1 MAINYSWRI
10 EDMQWDNNTGMV
22 VSVNAAYV
30 GTFNGVVGSATTTIT
45 EERSRSLLL
54 NSSSS
59 PIGINTL
66 TPNDVKGW
74 LNDEFAPELPNMQK
88 EISDVLS
95 EKKNEFL
102 HEQHIITYESQD
114 WKYYRPAHINDIRNL
129 PNDTWSGEPEVG
141 K

>member
-10 EDMQWDNNTGMV
+10 EDMQWDNSTGMV

-30 GTFNGVVGSATTTIT
+30 GTFNGMVGSATTTIT
-45 EERSRSLLL
+45 EERNKSLLL

-66 TPNDVKGW
+66 TPSDVKGW
-74 LNDEFAPELPNMQK
+74 LNDEFASELPSIQK
-88 EISDVLS
+88 EISDALS
-95 EKKNEFL
+95 EKKDQFL
-102 HEQHIITYESQD
+102 HEQHIITYKSQD

-129 PNDTWSGEPEVG
+129 PNSSWSGEPEVG

>member
-30 GTFNGVVGSATTTIT
+30 GTFNGMVGSATTTIT
-45 EERSRSLLL
+45 EERNKSLLL

-74 LNDEFAPELPNMQK
+74 LNDEFAPELPNIQK
-88 EISDVLS
+88 EISDALS

-102 HEQHIITYESQD
+102 HEQHIITYKSQD

-129 PNDTWSGEPEVG
+129 PNSSWSGEPEVG

>member
-10 EDMQWDNNTGMV
+10 EDMQWDNSTGMV

-30 GTFNGVVGSATTTIT
+30 GTFNGMVGSATTTIT
-45 EERSRSLLL
+45 EERNKSLLL

-74 LNDEFAPELPNMQK
+74 FNDEFASELPNIQK

-102 HEQHIITYESQD
+102 HEQHIITYKSQD

-129 PNDTWSGEPEVG
+129 PNSSWSGEPEVG

>member
-30 GTFNGVVGSATTTIT
+30 GTFNGMVGSATTTIT
-45 EERSRSLLL
+45 EERGKSLLL

-102 HEQHIITYESQD
+102 HEQHIITYKSQD

-129 PNDTWSGEPEVG
+129 PNSSWSGEPEVG

>member
-30 GTFNGVVGSATTTIT
+30 GTFNGMVGSATTTIT
-45 EERSRSLLL
+45 EERNKSLLL

-66 TPNDVKGW
+66 TPSDVKGW
-74 LNDEFAPELPNMQK
+74 LNDEFASELPSIQK
-88 EISDVLS
+88 EISDALS
-95 EKKNEFL
+95 EKKDQFL
-102 HEQHIITYESQD
+102 HEQHIITYKSQD

-129 PNDTWSGEPEVG
+129 PNNSWSGEPEVG

>member
-1 MAINYSWRI
+1 MAINYSWQI
-10 EDMQWDNNTGMV
+10 EDMKWDNTSGMV
-22 VSVNAAYV
+22 VSVNAKYI
-30 GTFNGVVGSATTTIT
+30 GTYNGQVGSATTTIT
-45 EERSRSLLL
+45 EYREKILLL

-74 LNDEFAPELPNMQK
+74 LNDEFASELPSIQK

-95 EKKNEFL
+95 ERKDEFL
-102 HEQHIITYESQD
+102 HEQHIVTYNSQN
-114 WKYYRPAHINDIRNL
+114 WKYYRPAHVNDIRNL
-129 PNDTWSGEPEVG
+129 PNSSWSGEPEVG

>member
-10 EDMQWDNNTGMV
+10 EDMQWDNSTGMV
-22 VSVNAAYV
+22 VSVDAAYV

-45 EERSRSLLL
+45 EERSKFLLL

-66 TPNDVKGW
+66 TPSDVKGW
-74 LNDEFAPELPNMQK
+74 LNDEFASELPNIQK
-88 EISDVLS
+88 EISDALS
-95 EKKNEFL
+95 EKKDQFL
-102 HEQHIITYESQD
+102 HEQHIVTYSSQD
-114 WKYYRPAHINDIRNL
+114 WKYYRPAGIGSDRIL
-129 PNDTWSGEPEVG
+129 PNSTWSGEPEVG

>member
-10 EDMQWDNNTGMV
+10 EDMQWDNSTGMV

-45 EERSRSLLL
+45 EERSKFLLL

-74 LNDEFAPELPNMQK
+74 FNDEFASELPNIQK

-95 EKKNEFL
+95 EKKDEFL
-102 HEQHIITYESQD
+102 HEQHIVTYSSQD
-114 WKYYRPAHINDIRNL
+114 WKYYRPSHINDIRNL
-129 PNDTWSGEPEVG
+129 PNSSWSGEPEVG

>member
-30 GTFNGVVGSATTTIT
+30 GTFNGKVGSATTTIT

-74 LNDEFAPELPNMQK
+74 LNDEFAPELPNIQK
-88 EISDVLS
+88 EISDALS

-102 HEQHIITYESQD
+102 HEQHIITYKSQD

-129 PNDTWSGEPEVG
+129 PNSSWSGEPEVG

>member
-1 MAINYSWRI
+1 MTINYSWRI
-10 EDMQWDNNTGMV
+10 EDMQWDNGTGMV

-30 GTFNGVVGSATTTIT
+30 GTFNGKVGSATTVIT
-45 EERSRSLLL
+45 EERNKLLLL

-66 TPNDVKGW
+66 TPSDVKGW
-74 LNDEFAPELPNMQK
+74 LNDGFASELPNIQK

-95 EKKNEFL
+95 GKKDQFL
-102 HEQHIITYESQD
+102 HDQHIVTYSSPD
-114 WKYYRPAHINDIRNL
+114 WKYYRPAGINSDRNL
-129 PNDTWSGEPEVG
+129 PNSSWSGEPEVG

>member
-1 MAINYSWRI
+1 MTINYSWRI
-10 EDMQWDNNTGMV
+10 EDMQWDNGTGMV

-30 GTFNGVVGSATTTIT
+30 GTFNGKVGSATTVIT
-45 EERSRSLLL
+45 EERNKLLLL

-66 TPNDVKGW
+66 TPSDVKGW
-74 LNDEFAPELPNMQK
+74 LNDGFASELPNIQK

-95 EKKNEFL
+95 GKKDQFL
-102 HEQHIITYESQD
+102 HDQHIVTYSSPD
-114 WKYYRPAHINDIRNL
+114 WKYYRPADINSDRNL
-129 PNDTWSGEPEVG
+129 PNSSWSGEPEVG